1 MNVVDTALNGIN
13 YKLSFKG
20 YLIIANVIENSGA
33 FLKITA
39 ETNLMDFQ
47 IP

>member
-1 MNVVDTALNGIN
+1 MIVVDTALSGIN

-20 YLIIANVIENSGA
+20 YLITANVTENWGA

-39 ETNLMDFQ
+39 KTNLMDFQ